1 MKKAKKE
8 HRKAELLPKFSAH
21 VLRHTACTRMAEKV
35 LQYLMGHSSIDI
47 TMQVYNHIT
56 DMSRVKNEVV
66 KMDEAVN
73 ARKK

>member
-1 MKKAKKE
+1 
-8 HRKAELLPKFSAH
+8 
-21 VLRHTACTRMAEKV
+21 MAEKGNGYKGA
-35 LQYLMGHSSIDI
+35 QYLMGHSSIDI

-73 ARKK
+73 A

>member
-1 MKKAKKE
+1 
-8 HRKAELLPKFSAH
+8 
-21 VLRHTACTRMAEKV
+21 
-35 LQYLMGHSSIDI
+35 MGHSSIDI

-73 ARKK
+73 A

>member
-1 MKKAKKE
+1 MDI
-8 HRKAELLPKFSAH
+8 
-21 VLRHTACTRMAEKV
+21 KV

-73 ARKK
+73 AWKKNKNWCQIGVKQQKWQIFKKLNARNPQ

>member
-1 MKKAKKE
+1 MDI
-8 HRKAELLPKFSAH
+8 
-21 VLRHTACTRMAEKV
+21 KV

-73 ARKK
+73 A